1 MKNYIITIARGFGS
15 GGRELASAL
24 ADDLGIHSYEHRIL
38 SMASKMS
45 GRPEEDFLETDERL
59 RGNNFSRAIQK
70 LQKRLSPVPE
80 LQAFASDD
88 RVYEYEAEI
97 IRNLANEENCIIVGK
112 CADYV
117 LRDYA
122 NVLSVYV
129 EAPREFCQ
137 QMVMDRLNTS
147 REAANDMI
155 EKTDKYRADYYRYY
169 TKGNDWRN
177 PVNYDI
183 ILNSGRLGLDG
194 CRVAVKQMMLIKF
207 GDLLDQD
214 LKEKLYIR

>member
-15 GGRELASAL
+15 GGRELAGAL

-59 RGNNFSRAIQK
+59 RGSNFSRAIQK

-88 RVYEYEAEI
+88 RLYEYEAEI
-97 IRNLANEENCIIVGK
+97 IRNLANEESCIIVGK

-117 LRDYA
+117 LKDYD
-122 NVLSVYV
+122 NVLSVYI

-137 QMVMDRLNTS
+137 QMVMNRMNTS
-147 REAANDMI
+147 REAADEMI
-155 EKTDKYRADYYRYY
+155 EKTDRYRADYYKHY

-183 ILNSGRLGLDG
+183 TLNSGRLGLDG
-194 CRVAVKQMMLIKF
+194 CRSAVKQMMLVKF
-207 GDLLDQD
+207 GDLLAQD